1 MVSFLLIEFT
11 RTLLVLVQLLFHT
24 HIVRLN
30 DTFLLLFDVLFIDLI
45 EPILVLF
52 IVSDIK
58 TIA

>member
-11 RTLLVLVQLLFHT
+11 CALLVLVQLLFHT

-30 DTFLLLFDVLFIDLI
+30 DTFLLLFDVLFTDLI

-52 IVSDIK
+52 IVSEIK